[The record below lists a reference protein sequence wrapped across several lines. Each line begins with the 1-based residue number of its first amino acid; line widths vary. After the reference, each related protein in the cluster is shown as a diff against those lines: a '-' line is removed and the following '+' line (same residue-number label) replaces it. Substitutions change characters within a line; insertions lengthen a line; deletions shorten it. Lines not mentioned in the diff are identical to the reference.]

1 MDPVWLI
8 WDTFLK
14 EAAKKENKVIEKIM
28 KSLLTLFSLKYSN
41 SCSKKR
47 KFVMYYATALLT
59 EPLILDEEIVKDIEK
74 PKIALIVGK
83 IDNIYK
89 QIKQNEISPKM
100 DYLFQ
105 NTNKSN
111 LDKTID
117 KLEKMNT
124 FGESFIPRL

>member
-1 MDPVWLI
+1 
-8 WDTFLK
+8 
-14 EAAKKENKVIEKIM
+14 
-28 KSLLTLFSLKYSN
+28 
-41 SCSKKR
+41 
-47 KFVMYYATALLT
+47 
-59 EPLILDEEIVKDIEK
+59 
-74 PKIALIVGK
+74 
-83 IDNIYK
+83 
-89 QIKQNEISPKM
+89 M

>member
-1 MDPVWLI
+1 
-8 WDTFLK
+8 
-14 EAAKKENKVIEKIM
+14 M
-28 KSLLTLFSLKYSN
+28 KSLLNLFSLKYSN
-41 SCSKKR
+41 SCSRKR

-59 EPLILDEEIVKDIEK
+59 EPVILDEEIVKESDK
-74 PKIALIVGK
+74 SKIALTVGK

-89 QIKQNEISPKM
+89 QVKQNEVSPKM

>member
-1 MDPVWLI
+1 
-8 WDTFLK
+8 
-14 EAAKKENKVIEKIM
+14 
-28 KSLLTLFSLKYSN
+28 
-41 SCSKKR
+41 
-47 KFVMYYATALLT
+47 MYYATALLT
-59 EPLILDEEIVKDIEK
+59 EPVILDEEIVKESDK
-74 PKIALIVGK
+74 SKIALTVGK

-89 QIKQNEISPKM
+89 QVKQNEVSPKM

>member
-1 MDPVWLI
+1 
-8 WDTFLK
+8 
-14 EAAKKENKVIEKIM
+14 
-28 KSLLTLFSLKYSN
+28 
-41 SCSKKR
+41 
-47 KFVMYYATALLT
+47 MYYATALLT
-59 EPLILDEEIVKDIEK
+59 EPVILDEEIVKESEK
-74 PKIALIVGK
+74 PKIALTVGK

-89 QIKQNEISPKM
+89 QVKQNEVSPKM